1 MPKLLSTTDLHPR
14 DRLDYWVDELSRN
27 VTAVG
32 CEPVRGQ
39 PFFGEIRSD
48 AIGCIGGMTYSSIAQ
63 TFGQRRPAD
72 FFTLGV
78 QLEGHGFASGAG
90 RDVEL
95 HPGEL
100 MLYDASR
107 PFRLTFGG
115 RFVRTTLRFPREAL
129 VQRVG
134 NAEHFIGRS
143 IDGSI
148 GAAGILSPLLRDLPS
163 RAGVIPAAA
172 RERVA
177 DNLLDLIATVLLAD
191 IGQPPRGAGMTLVH
205 AKAWIEMHLA
215 EPLTAEQ
222 IAGACRLS
230 ERHLNRLFAREGT
243 SLMRYVWERRLER
256 CRRNLSDSAMRR
268 RSIGELA
275 FAAGFNDLSHF
286 SRAYRQRYGCG
297 PRETRRAGMVHESIA
312 FPAVSS
318 WAE

>member
-1 MPKLLSTTDLHPR
+1 MPKILSTSDFHPR
-14 DRLDYWVDELSRN
+14 DRLDYWIDELSRN

-32 CEPVRGQ
+32 CEPTRGQ

-48 AIGCIGGMTYSSIAQ
+48 AVGYIGGMTYASVAQ
-63 TFGQRRPAD
+63 TFGQRRAAD

-90 RDVEL
+90 RDVAL
-95 HPGEL
+95 NPGEL

-107 PFRLTFGG
+107 PFRLTFGE
-115 RFVRTTLRFPREAL
+115 RFVRTTLRFPREVL
-129 VQRVG
+129 LRRVG
-134 NAEHFIGRS
+134 PVEHFIGRS
-143 IDGSI
+143 IDGTI

-163 RAGVIPAAA
+163 RAGTIPAAA

-177 DNLLDLIATVLLAD
+177 DNLLDLIAIVLLAD

-205 AKAWIEMHLA
+205 AKAWIEAHLG

-230 ERHLNRLFAREGT
+230 VRHLNRLFARGGT
-243 SLMRYVWERRLER
+243 SVMRHVWERRLER
-256 CRRNLSDSAMRR
+256 CHRDLSDPAMRG
-268 RSIGELA
+268 RSIGEIA

-286 SRAYRQRYGCG
+286 SRAYRLRYSYG
-297 PRETRRAGMVHESIA
+297 PRETRIASMVHEPI
-312 FPAVSS
+312 PAP
-318 WAE
+318 

>member
-1 MPKLLSTTDLHPR
+1 MPKILSTSDFHPR
-14 DRLDYWVDELSRN
+14 DRLDYWTDELSRN

-32 CEPVRGQ
+32 CEPARSQ

-48 AIGCIGGMTYSSIAQ
+48 ALGCIGGMTYSSVAQ

-90 RDVEL
+90 RDVAL

-107 PFRLTFGG
+107 PFRLTFGE
-115 RFVRTTLRFPREAL
+115 RFVRTTLRIPREAL
-129 VQRVG
+129 LRRVG
-134 NAEHFIGRS
+134 PAEHFIGRS
-143 IDGSI
+143 IDGTI

-163 RAGVIPAAA
+163 RTGTIPAAA

-177 DNLLDLIATVLLAD
+177 DNLLDLIAIVLLAD
-191 IGQPPRGAGMTLVH
+191 IGQPPRGAGMSLVH
-205 AKAWIEMHLA
+205 AKAWIEAHLG

-230 ERHLNRLFAREGT
+230 VRHLNRLFARGGT
-243 SLMRYVWERRLER
+243 SVMRHVWERRLER
-256 CRRNLSDSAMRR
+256 CRRDLSDPAMRR
-268 RSIGELA
+268 RSIGEIA

-286 SRAYRQRYGCG
+286 SRAYRLRYSYG
-297 PRETRRAGMVHESIA
+297 PRETRIASMVHEPI
-312 FPAVSS
+312 PAP
-318 WAE
+318 

>member
-1 MPKLLSTTDLHPR
+1 MPKILSTSDFHPR
-14 DRLDYWVDELSRN
+14 DRLGYWIDELSRN

-32 CEPVRGQ
+32 CEPVRDQ

-48 AIGCIGGMTYSSIAQ
+48 AVGCIGGMTYSSVAQ

-90 RDVEL
+90 RDVAL

-107 PFRLTFGG
+107 PFRLTFGA

-129 VQRVG
+129 LRRVG
-134 NAEHFIGRS
+134 DAERFIGRS
-143 IDGSI
+143 IDGTI
-148 GAAGILSPLLRDLPS
+148 GVAGILSPLLRDLPS
-163 RAGVIPAAA
+163 RAGTIPATA

-177 DNLLDLIATVLLAD
+177 DNLLDLIAIVLLAD
-191 IGQPPRGAGMTLVH
+191 IGQQPRGAGMTLVH
-205 AKAWIEMHLA
+205 AKAWIEAHLG
-215 EPLTAEQ
+215 EPLMAEQ

-230 ERHLNRLFAREGT
+230 ARHLNRLFAREGT
-243 SLMRYVWERRLER
+243 SLMRHVWERRLER
-256 CRRNLSDSAMRR
+256 CRRDLSDPMMRR
-268 RSIGELA
+268 RSVGEIA

-286 SRAYRQRYGCG
+286 SRAYRLRYCCG
-297 PRETRRAGMVHESIA
+297 PRETRRASMVQEPI
-312 FPAVSS
+312 PVL
-318 WAE
+318 

>member
-1 MPKLLSTTDLHPR
+1 MPKILSTSDFHPR
-14 DRLDYWVDELSRN
+14 DRLDYWIDELSRN

-48 AIGCIGGMTYSSIAQ
+48 AVGCIGGMTYSSVAQ

-90 RDVEL
+90 RDL
-95 HPGEL
+95 ALQPGEL

-107 PFRLTFGG
+107 PFRLTFGD

-129 VQRVG
+129 LRRVG
-134 NAEHFIGRS
+134 AAEHFIGRS
-143 IDGSI
+143 IDGTI
-148 GAAGILSPLLRDLPS
+148 GVAGILSPLLRDLPS
-163 RAGVIPAAA
+163 RAGTIPAAA

-177 DNLLDLIATVLLAD
+177 DNLLDLIAIVLLAD

-205 AKAWIEMHLA
+205 AKAWIEAHLG

-230 ERHLNRLFAREGT
+230 MRHLNRLFAREGT
-243 SLMRYVWERRLER
+243 SLMRYVWERRLEH
-256 CRRNLSDSAMRR
+256 CRRDLSDPAMRR
-268 RSIGELA
+268 RSIGEIA
-275 FAAGFNDLSHF
+275 FAAGFNELSHF
-286 SRAYRQRYGCG
+286 SRAYRLRYGFG
-297 PRETRRAGMVHESIA
+297 PRETRRAGTV
-312 FPAVSS
+312 
-318 WAE
+318 

>member
-1 MPKLLSTTDLHPR
+1 MFKLLSTSDLHPR
-14 DRLDYWVDELSRN
+14 DRLDYWIDELSRN

-32 CEPVRGQ
+32 CEPVRDH

-48 AIGCIGGMTYSSIAQ
+48 AVGCIGGMTYSSVAQ

-90 RDVEL
+90 RDTAL

-100 MLYDASR
+100 MLYDAWR
-107 PFRLTFGG
+107 PFRLTFDG

-129 VQRVG
+129 LCRVG
-134 NAEHFIGRS
+134 PAEHFIGRS
-143 IDGSI
+143 IDGTI
-148 GAAGILSPLLRDLPS
+148 GVAGILSPLLRDLPL
-163 RAGVIPAAA
+163 RANTIPMAA

-177 DNLLDLIATVLLAD
+177 DNLLDLIAIVLLAD

-205 AKAWIEMHLA
+205 AKAWIEAHLG
-215 EPLTAEQ
+215 ESLTAEQ

-230 ERHLNRLFAREGT
+230 ARHLNRLFAREGT
-243 SLMRYVWERRLER
+243 SLMRHVWERRLER
-256 CRRNLSDSAMRR
+256 CRRDLSDPAMRR
-268 RSIGELA
+268 RSVGEIA

-286 SRAYRQRYGCG
+286 SRTYRLRYSCG
-297 PRETRRAGMVHESIA
+297 PRETRRASMVQEPILV
-312 FPAVSS
+312 P
-318 WAE
+318 